1 MHSVGGQRYCSR
13 SLASASRGLPVL
25 GRVQVCS
32 QRRAQTS
39 TLPTPAAPSAGLK
52 QEQRQWSAAVE
63 SQLLKW
69 GVEDQTTANDLLV
82 ALRAA
87 GLNRP
92 LNFAVATVLSDVIP
106 QLLATAVLGAGAILS
121 FKGGCQAAVA
131 FGHLHATLAAGP
143 CQRSSTQQL
152 RSLCMSPRACPC
164 AAIAWAFMDVSA
176 SLLLRFLGGLL
187 GAASGLGFFWPE
199 SALGFVKVAGASA
212 GLQLQ
217 GQPLQPLILAESI
230 VITVLGLDCGR
241 PYQLLPIC

>member
-32 QRRAQTS
+32 QRRTQTS
-39 TLPTPAAPSAGLK
+39 TLPTPAVPSAGLK

-131 FGHLHATLAAGP
+131 LCLHVRHAQNLHQDHAAQLQQPICSCAHCACPHVLVHAQPLRGHSWTSMPACCCVSWAVCWALPQALASFGL
-143 CQRSSTQQL
+143 
-152 RSLCMSPRACPC
+152 SPRWVSSRLQVRLLACKC
-164 AAIAWAFMDVSA
+164 RDRRCS
-176 SLLLRFLGGLL
+176 
-187 GAASGLGFFWPE
+187 
-199 SALGFVKVAGASA
+199 
-212 GLQLQ
+212 
-217 GQPLQPLILAESI
+217 
-230 VITVLGLDCGR
+230 C
-241 PYQLLPIC
+241 